1 MFVGRHKGK
10 RLLTEINV
18 EVARFRTT
26 KMALILALLAT
37 LLSYSFDVECLL
49 ETSHGGREIVAQA
62 DLENCAQ
69 PTLPALVAALLPS
82 SSTDVPTRQVH
93 VNLIV
98 QGPRPVSRPRV
109 ACRAIPLGLRAPPL
123 A

>member
-69 PTLPALVAALLPS
+69 PTLPALVAA
-82 SSTDVPTRQVH
+82 RIMQ
-93 VNLIV
+93 
-98 QGPRPVSRPRV
+98 
-109 ACRAIPLGLRAPPL
+109 PPIQ
-123 A
+123 ASMRTTHWICSG